1 MTAISP
7 TEDHAAAREKWL
19 ARAENKARRPYFL
32 LHLSSQGLLLQVDV
46 RRSFLAGA
54 WASVIVMAQAVIE
67 ASLRD
72 LQTQDYDSKAKALFF
87 GQEDL
92 ERMRNLRNELVHPQ
106 APGTASLVWAVPNGD
121 YVACHANLEADAK
134 RAYELMLE
142 AIYANS
148 EA

>member
-1 MTAISP
+1 LTAISP
-7 TEDHAAAREKWL
+7 TDDYAAARAKWL
-19 ARAENKARRPYFL
+19 AETENQARRPYSL
-32 LHLSSQGLLLQVDV
+32 LHLSSHGLLLQADV

-54 WASVIVMAQAVIE
+54 WASAIVMAQAVTE
-67 ASLRD
+67 ATLRD

-92 ERMRNLRNELVHPQ
+92 ERMRSLRNELVHPQ
-106 APGTASLVWAVPNGD
+106 APGTASLVWVVPNGD

>member
-1 MTAISP
+1 MEEVDSQPASR
-7 TEDHAAAREKWL
+7 AKWL
-19 ARAENKARRPYFL
+19 AEAEHRARRPYAL

-67 ASLRD
+67 ATIRD
-72 LQTQDYDSKAKALFF
+72 LQTQDYVSKAKDLFL

-92 ERMRNLRNELVHPQ
+92 ERMRSLRNELVHVT
-106 APGTASLVWAVPNGD
+106 APGTKSLVWTVPNGD
-121 YVACHANLEADAK
+121 YAACHAALENDAK
-134 RAYELMLE
+134 KAYELMLE

-148 EA
+148 DA